1 MSEILESLFGSKARA
16 RLLRFFLLN
25 PEAEYSLTE
34 VAKKNLLEHTHFQ
47 KEINSLK
54 KIKFLI
60 EKSRKGK
67 KHYSLNVGFPF
78 YPELRNLII
87 KSNVYPQCSSLG
99 NVKNIGEVK
108 LALISGVFLNY
119 PKGKAD
125 MLIVVDN
132 LNRTKLKNL
141 MNNLEAEI
149 GKEIRYV
156 IITSEEFKYRM
167 NMLDRFILEFIE
179 GPHDELV
186 NKVPMLKR
194 FAATLKRQ

>member
-1 MSEILESLFGSKARA
+1 MSEILESLFGSKSRT
-16 RLLRFFLLN
+16 RILRFFLLN
-25 PEAEYSLTE
+25 PDQEYSLAE
-34 VAKKNLLEHTHFQ
+34 VAKKNMLENSRFQ
-47 KEINSLK
+47 KEINALK
-54 KIKFLI
+54 KIKFVI
-60 EKSRKGK
+60 VKSRQGK
-67 KHYSLNVGFPF
+67 KYFTLNTDFPF

-87 KSNVYPQCSSLG
+87 KSNVYPQCLSLG
-99 NVKNIGEVK
+99 KLRNIGDVK

-119 PKGKAD
+119 SKSKAD
-125 MLIVVDN
+125 MLLVVDN

-141 MNNLEAEI
+141 MINLEAEI

-156 IITSEEFKYRM
+156 LITSEEFKYRM

-194 FAATLKRQ
+194 FAATLKR

>member
-1 MSEILESLFGSKARA
+1 MSEILESIFGSKARA

-25 PEAEYSLTE
+25 PEVEYSLID
-34 VAKKNLLEHTHFQ
+34 VAKKNMLEHTHFQ

-67 KHYSLNVGFPF
+67 KHYALNVNFPF

-87 KSNVYPQCSSLG
+87 KSNVYPQCQSLG
-99 NVKNIGEVK
+99 GVRNIGDVK

-119 PKGKAD
+119 AKGKAD
-125 MLIVVDN
+125 MLLVVDN

-156 IITSEEFKYRM
+156 LISSEEFKYRM

-179 GPHDELV
+179 SPHDELI
-186 NKVPMLKR
+186 NKVPTLKR
-194 FAATLKRQ
+194 FAATLKR